1 MSIDDDQPEW
11 FSGEGSSNPV
21 DRPKG
26 FRSDYRLEAVPS
38 TTSEADASDWFDQ
51 SSAEPDSADGPLP
64 DADRP
69 RGRSRA
75 LGAKSLFAGSVA
87 VVLLALAGAA
97 WFLSSLLGGSDT
109 STAAPLTVPSTP
121 AATSSPAEAATPSAA
136 AVSAPRSKC
145 EETSSPTVT
154 TGDGAGDT
162 DSVAGVVLAFQHAYY
177 VARDSKKIEPL
188 LAKDSTITD
197 LGALQ
202 AGIDSVE
209 RDTTHCLCIVSDG
222 DGAASVE
229 LTETAP
235 DDAQTVYKQRVTT
248 TRESGKVR
256 IVSIED
262 KS

>member
-26 FRSDYRLEAVPS
+26 ARSERRLEAVPS

-51 SSAEPDSADGPLP
+51 SSSEPDSADGPLP
-64 DADRP
+64 DGDRP
-69 RGRSRA
+69 HRRSRA
-75 LGAKSLFAGSVA
+75 LGAKSVFAGSVA
-87 VVLLALAGAA
+87 LVLLALAGAA
-97 WFLSSLLGGSDT
+97 LFLSSLLGGSDT
-109 STAAPLTVPSTP
+109 STAAPLTVPSTS
-121 AATSSPAEAATPSAA
+121 AATSTS
-136 AVSAPRSKC
+136 VSATRSKC

-162 DSVAGVVLAFQHAYY
+162 KSVAGVVLAFQHAYY
-177 VARDSKKIEPL
+177 VARDTKKIEPL
-188 LAKDSTITD
+188 LAQDTTIAD
-197 LGALQ
+197 LEALQ

-209 RDTTHCLCIVSDG
+209 RATTHCLRIVSDG

-235 DDAQTVYKQRVTT
+235 DDAQTVIKQRVTT
-248 TRESGKVR
+248 TRESGEVR
-256 IVSIED
+256 IVSIEET
-262 KS
+262 S

>member
-1 MSIDDDQPEW
+1 MSIDDGQPEW

-21 DRPKG
+21 DHPKNAPTE
-26 FRSDYRLEAVPS
+26 RRLEAVPS

-51 SSAEPDSADGPLP
+51 SSSEPDLADGPLP
-64 DADRP
+64 DGDRP

-87 VVLLALAGAA
+87 LVLLALAGAA

-109 STAAPLTVPSTP
+109 STATPMAVPSTS
-121 AATSSPAEAATPSAA
+121 AATSAPAEATPSTAA
-136 AVSAPRSKC
+136 ASATRSKC

-162 DSVAGVVLAFQHAYY
+162 KSVAGVVLAFQHAYY
-177 VARDSKKIEPL
+177 VARDTKKIEPL
-188 LAKDSTITD
+188 LAQDTTIAD
-197 LGALQ
+197 LEALQ

-209 RDTTHCLCIVSDG
+209 RATTHCLRIVSDG

-235 DDAQTVYKQRVTT
+235 DDAQTVIKQRVTT
-248 TRESGKVR
+248 TRESGEVR
-256 IVSIED
+256 IVSIEET
-262 KS
+262 S